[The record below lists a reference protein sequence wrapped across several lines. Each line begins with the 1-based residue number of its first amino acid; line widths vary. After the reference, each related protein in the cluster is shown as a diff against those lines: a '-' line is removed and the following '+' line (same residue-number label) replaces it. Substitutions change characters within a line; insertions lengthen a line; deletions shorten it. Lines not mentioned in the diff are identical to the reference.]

1 MVSQRTK
8 EIGVRMALGAKTG
21 SVVAM
26 ILRQGVGL
34 ALCGAAIGVAA
45 AAAGTRL
52 FDAVLYGAPAG
63 DWRFSV
69 GAVAIV
75 GCVSGQLDSGAPRR
89 AHRSARRPQTRMKAC
104 S

>member
-8 EIGVRMALGAKTG
+8 EIGVRMALGARTV

-34 ALCGAAIGVAA
+34 ALCRRGIGVA

-52 FDAVLYGAPAG
+52 FDAVLYGASAG
-63 DWRFSV
+63 DWRFSI

-89 AHRSARRPQTRMKAC
+89 ADRSARRPQTRMKAR